1 MRLDQIRARIQEVI
15 TGLHAAGLH
24 TEAFALGDRLYAI
37 GHQPLMHHALAALDD
52 AERLAADI

>member
-15 TGLHAAGLH
+15 NGLHAAGLH

-37 GHQPLMHHALAALDD
+37 GDRPMIHHAVAALDD